1 MSLRKK
7 VSCHDFTFL
16 NFIML
21 EFLFNKSDVFIN
33 VERVC
38 DSYLKYRLTQ
48 SNVVGAVFKCL
59 VCTGAER

>member
-1 MSLRKK
+1 
-7 VSCHDFTFL
+7 
-16 NFIML
+16 ML

-38 DSYLKYRLTQ
+38 DSYVKYRLTQ

-59 VCTGAER
+59 VCTGAELKKRGLILRK